1 MDAGRERGQSVAC
14 CARRDISL
22 KVAMAV
28 IKMAHSEGHL
38 GSAQAARAL
47 EASDEELAA
56 FITEHMYKPDY
67 LPLVSLPVGVL
78 E

>member
-1 MDAGRERGQSVAC
+1 
-14 CARRDISL
+14 
-22 KVAMAV
+22 MAV

-38 GSAQAARAL
+38 GRAQAARAL
-47 EASDEELAA
+47 ETSDEELAA